1 MTHRPL
7 LLAPVWRTS
16 WAWLCVPPLLL
27 LAACTP
33 EPEHTT
39 PLPSV
44 YVTPVHHDNGEA
56 QQRLSGTVAAR
67 IESELSFR
75 VGGKI
80 ALRAVEVGQSVKQ
93 DQVLARLDE
102 ADLQLGVEVAAQ
114 QWHASQVDADQA
126 ASDAARFKRL
136 LADGSVGAADLERQ
150 QARADAAQAR
160 LAQARGQLDLARRR
174 LSYTTLSAPFDGVV
188 TARRFETGQVVNDG
202 QALLTLARPEAL
214 EVVVDVPESL
224 APDLRAYQASARL
237 VAPSGAGA
245 DQPFT
250 LSLRELAPA
259 AQAATRTFRAR
270 YTVMPSTAPHAAV
283 LTPLRLGNTVEVQLT
298 RASGEASAPLP
309 LSAVLVTTQSPTVW
323 VVDAK
328 TGSLTRQPVQV
339 LSQTTETVRVR
350 GLAEG
355 ALVVSVGAQKLDAA
369 MHVRPVARPLAEAIQ
384 APAITASGAAQ

>member
-1 MTHRPL
+1 MTHRPR
-7 LLAPVWRTS
+7 LLAPLWRAPR
-16 WAWLCVPPLLL
+16 AWLCVPPLVL

-33 EPEHTT
+33 APEHTT

-44 YVTPVHHDNGEA
+44 YVTPVHHDSGEA

-75 VGGKI
+75 VGGKVE
-80 ALRAVEVGQSVKQ
+80 LRAVEVGQLVQ
-93 DQVLARLDE
+93 QGQVLARLDE
-102 ADLQLGVEVAAQ
+102 ADLQLGVDVATQ
-114 QWHASQVDADQA
+114 QWRASQVDADQA

-150 QARADAAQAR
+150 QARADAALAR

-174 LSYTTLSAPFDGVV
+174 LGHATLTAPFGGVV
-188 TARRFETGQVVNDG
+188 TARRFETGQVVSEG

-237 VAPSGAGA
+237 VAPSGTAA

-270 YTVMPSTAPHAAV
+270 YTVTSPATPHATS
-283 LTPLRLGNTVEVQLT
+283 TPLRLGNTVEVQLT
-298 RASGEASAPLP
+298 RASGEASAALP
-309 LSAVLVTTQSPTVW
+309 LSAVLVTTQEPTVW
-323 VVDAK
+323 VVDPK
-328 TGSLTRQPVQV
+328 TGALTRQPVQV

-355 ALVVSVGAQKLDAA
+355 TLVVSVGAQKLDAS

-384 APAITASGAAQ
+384 APAITASGTAQ